1 MAKKKKKKGKKKKVM
16 KRLFIKVVNHL
27 NLKGENGKKKK
38 KKGKKKKVK
47 MAKHRECSSK
57 YNMKLNYFIILTLHP

>member
-1 MAKKKKKKGKKKKVM
+1 M

-38 KKGKKKKVK
+38 KKKKGKNKKVK
-47 MAKHRECSSK
+47 MGMHRESIVK
-57 YNMKLNYFIILTLHP
+57 

>member
-1 MAKKKKKKGKKKKVM
+1 M

-38 KKGKKKKVK
+38 KKRKK
-47 MAKHRECSSK
+47 EEGE
-57 YNMKLNYFIILTLHP
+57 NG